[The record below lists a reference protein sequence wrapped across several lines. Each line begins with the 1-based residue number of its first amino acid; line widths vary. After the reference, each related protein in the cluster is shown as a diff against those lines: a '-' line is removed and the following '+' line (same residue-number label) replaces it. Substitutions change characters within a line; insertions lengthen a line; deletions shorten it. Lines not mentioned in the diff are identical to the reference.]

1 MAKAKK
7 EMDEAE
13 IYRYAEIKKNEK
25 KEAELDKKRM
35 LEQLARDKEE
45 RFGKKFDPV
54 SQQATNKVYTSYENA
69 TYYLKAIKTLY
80 PSFRAGDTTKNCFNT
95 IRLVLSNIIKNSSEE
110 KYRKVKTTNPN
121 FQERVGKIEL
131 ALKVLAALGFVQE
144 DEFLVCS
151 SPDLDTFAKVVT
163 YLEEE
168 ISKLD

>member
-1 MAKAKK
+1 MARAKK

-45 RFGKKFDPV
+45 RFGKKFDAFT
-54 SQQATNKVYTSYENA
+54 QQASDKVYTPYENA

-80 PSFRAGDTTKNCFNT
+80 PSFRAGDTTKDCFNT
-95 IRLVLSNIIKNSSEE
+95 IKVVLANIIKNSTEE
-110 KYRKVKTTNPN
+110 KFRKVKTTNPN
-121 FQERVGKIEL
+121 FHERVGKIEL
-131 ALKVLAALGFVQE
+131 AIKVLHALGFKQE
-144 DEFLVCS
+144 GEFLVCA
-151 SPDLDTFAKVVT
+151 SPDLDTFGKVIT

-168 ISKLD
+168 INKLD